1 MELRNIKTF
10 IHAAETGS
18 FTAAALR
25 QNYAQ
30 STVTQ
35 QIQAIERELAAEL
48 FVRSGRRVTLSSAG
62 REFLGYARRIAA
74 LEQETL
80 SKFHGTAEPEGTFFI
95 GVIETLATSRYMARI
110 GSFLQQ
116 YPKVRLHVHV
126 DTAPRLRQI
135 LVHGS
140 IDLAILLDRLS
151 DNARLRILHHAR
163 SEIQFIAGVDSP
175 YARRPVRLEEL
186 VEAPWILTER
196 GTNYRKKL
204 EDDLAERQLYLRD
217 RVEIGTSKT
226 IIDFVAAGLGLS
238 LLPAVTVADAVRAG
252 RVAVLDVM
260 DYQIDM
266 QVQILAAGER
276 WLPPLSLLA
285 KEFAQGLLITFLPVF
300 LMRALGNP
308 GFANTMFSN
317 ADFGFVGSILGS
329 VTHLLG

>member
-10 IHAAETGS
+10 IHAAETES

-25 QNYAQ
+25 ENYAQ

-35 QIQAIERELAAEL
+35 QIQALERELGAEL
-48 FVRSGRRVTLSSAG
+48 FVRSGRRVALSSAG
-62 REFLGYARRIAA
+62 REFLGHARRMVA

-80 SKFHGTAEPEGTFFI
+80 SKFHGTAEPEGVFFI
-95 GVIETLATSRYMARI
+95 GAIETLATSRYMARI
-110 GSFLQQ
+110 ASFLQQ

-126 DTAPRLRQI
+126 DTAPRLRQALI
-135 LVHGS
+135 HGS
-140 IDLAILLDRLS
+140 IDLAILLDRLT

-163 SEIQFIAGVDSP
+163 SEIQFIAGMDSP
-175 YARRPVRLEEL
+175 YAQRPVRLVEMT
-186 VEAPWILTER
+186 EAPWILTER

-252 RVAVLDVM
+252 RIAVVDVT
-260 DYQIDM
+260 DYRIDM
-266 QVQILAAGER
+266 QLQILAADER
-276 WLPPLSLLA
+276 WLPHPLALLA
-285 KEFAQGLLITFLPVF
+285 DEFAQG
-300 LMRALGNP
+300 MMEEGQE
-308 GFANTMFSN
+308 
-317 ADFGFVGSILGS
+317 
-329 VTHLLG
+329 